1 VCILE
6 AQMGVVWVM
15 ISRFAK
21 KMPDRVKGYVREN
34 WGAPFIGGFILLL
47 LVAAVFL
54 SVGLVALVGEVAV
67 VAYYALVVGVVLQS
81 ACYLKYDKRDGEKNY
96 EAN

>member
-6 AQMGVVWVM
+6 EQMGVMWAL

-47 LVAAVFL
+47 SVAAVFL
-54 SVGLVALVGEVAV
+54 SVGLVALAGEVAV
-67 VAYYALVVGVVLQS
+67 VAYYALVVGAVLDF
-81 ACYLKYDKRDGEKNY
+81 ACYLKYDKRNDEKNY